1 MNPVHDIDTGTNVL
15 WYSNSETTVNQAARA
30 AKKTNDCSKIQLQI
44 PMDRNQPWAEQKT
57 NPTNACPNTWRCKC
71 KTIEGGIQYYTN
83 VLRRGFADRQS
94 RPERRAT
101 FQLNQLQENWY
112 RRPTK
117 TASELTGQR
126 AAELLAQPKL
136 ALGCK
141 SSASYKNVCL
151 LYQHISMTRNVMN
164 WTGGRC
170 RRYHTLSMNA
180 RTQGHS

>member
-1 MNPVHDIDTGTNVL
+1 MSCDTAIAKQLSIRRQEPRRKQMTAPRCSYRFQWIVISPEL
-15 WYSNSETTVNQAARA
+15 DKKQTV
-30 AKKTNDCSKIQLQI
+30 
-44 PMDRNQPWAEQKT
+44 T
-57 NPTNACPNTWRCKC
+57 NPTNACPYTWRCKS

-94 RPERRAT
+94 RPERWGT

-117 TASELTGQR
+117 TASELTRQR

-141 SSASYKNVCL
+141 SSASYKNAYL
-151 LYQHISMTRNVMN
+151 LYQHICMTRNVMN
-164 WTGGRC
+164 
-170 RRYHTLSMNA
+170 RRQVPQISHPSHECPYTRSQLMHNN
-180 RTQGHS
+180 